1 MLWLLAGYI
10 WLYLHRPFE
19 VWEFLGDLRV
29 ERLYMLLV
37 LAVWAVYPNKRFITN
52 RLQVAV
58 VFFICALF
66 LAWTN
71 SPFPTDLGE
80 KTWDDQLKVFVFFV
94 VLVTTV
100 HDEKSLRF
108 ILATLFV
115 SIALYMAHSFV
126 EYLNGRHHYRMGT
139 YRMLGVDK
147 TFNDPNTFSGTLLM
161 VLPYLIPFWLTS
173 ENPKTKKYIA
183 AYVLFTLFCITLT
196 GSRRAFVG
204 VGFLAFVLIMYSKRR
219 VQLLLLCLLLA
230 PVAWMLMREDLQNRI
245 LTIID
250 PSFGPLNAQIS
261 AEFRYKAFWDGL
273 DLWNR
278 YPLTGVGPGSFGIAV
293 GHGMQSHNIFAQA
306 PAEMGTLG
314 VLGLSMMVFFFWRND
329 IEAKR
334 LYRRHPWWQ
343 PDFVFYV
350 ARSTWLATVLMLLMG
365 LGGHNL
371 YRYNWLWF
379 GAFQIIAVHII
390 RQRAMAEVAVPAY
403 EPAWTRRGLGYQTAW

>member
-1 MLWLLAGYI
+1 MLWLLAGYV

-19 VWEFLGDLRV
+19 VWEVLGDIRI

-37 LAVWAVYPNKRFITN
+37 LMVWAVYPNKRFITN
-52 RLQVAV
+52 RLHVAV

-80 KTWDDQLKVFVFFV
+80 KIWDDQLKVFVFFIL
-94 VLVTTV
+94 LVTTV
-100 HDEKSLRF
+100 HDEKALRF
-108 ILATLFV
+108 MLAALFV
-115 SIALYMAHSFV
+115 SIALYMSHSFL

-147 TFNDPNTFSGTLLM
+147 TFNDPNTFSATLLM
-161 VLPYLIPFWLTS
+161 VFPFLIPFWLTA
-173 ENPKTKKYIA
+173 ENPKTKRWIA
-183 AYVLFTLFCITLT
+183 AFVLFALVCITLT

-204 VGFLAFVLIMYSKRR
+204 VAFLIFVLILYSKRR
-219 VQLLLLCLLLA
+219 VALLLGCLMLA
-230 PVAWMLMREDLQNRI
+230 PVGWMMMREDLQNRL

-261 AEFRYKAFWDGL
+261 AEFRAKAFWDGL
-273 DLWNR
+273 NLWNR
-278 YPLTGVGPGSFGIAV
+278 YPITGVGPGSFGIAV

-314 VLGLSMMVFFFWRND
+314 VVGLGLLVLFFWRNMV
-329 IEAKR
+329 EVNR
-334 LYRRHPWWQ
+334 LYRRHPWW
-343 PDFVFYV
+343 PKDFVYYV
-350 ARSTWLATVLMLLMG
+350 ARCTWLAIVLMLLMG
-365 LGGHNL
+365 MGGHNL

-379 GAFQIIAVHII
+379 GAFQIAAVHII
-390 RQRAMAEVAVPAY
+390 RQRAAAEVAAPAY
-403 EPAWTRRGLGYQTAW
+403 QPAWNGQPVGYQYAM